1 MKEKTIPFVFTY
13 LQKTIEENPSGSGYL
28 VGRKVCYYEIRINR
42 GILIF
47 VDFVVNL
54 NHENKNPTKYN
65 FSIDCCLKYFK
76 PWIQEPMDH
85 CIL

>member
-28 VGRKVCYYEIRINR
+28 VGRKVYYYEIRINR

-47 VDFVVNL
+47 SQWKNCISLDFYFRGL
-54 NHENKNPTKYN
+54 N
-65 FSIDCCLKYFK
+65 
-76 PWIQEPMDH
+76 
-85 CIL
+85 